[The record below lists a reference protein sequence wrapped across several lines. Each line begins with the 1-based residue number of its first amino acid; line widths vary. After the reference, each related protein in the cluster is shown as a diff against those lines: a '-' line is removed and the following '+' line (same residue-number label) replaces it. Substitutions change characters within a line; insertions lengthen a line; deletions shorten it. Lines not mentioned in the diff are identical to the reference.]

1 MKTATETLRSAVR
14 EFCDSGGTLYYL
26 ARAARMSRPSIIHF
40 LSGKQSLRLDL
51 ADRLIAF
58 LGLTLTRT
66 GPLPSQPTI
75 AADGRRLPARPT
87 RSKKSAKASKSSTS
101 TRRPRRTSTATPTR
115 SAQAR
120 EG

>member
-51 ADRLIAF
+51 ADRLIRF
-58 LGLTLTRT
+58 LNLELVAT
-66 GPLPSQPTI
+66 GPLPVQPITPR
-75 AADGRRLPARPT
+75 AAALKRARSPGSRR
-87 RSKKSAKASKSSTS
+87 KASKSSTS

>member
-1 MKTATETLRSAVR
+1 MKPETATDALRRAIRESGWSGYALAAASGLSGPTLTEFIAGRSSLTLRNADALFALLNLRVVSA
-14 EFCDSGGTLYYL
+14 
-26 ARAARMSRPSIIHF
+26 
-40 LSGKQSLRLDL
+40 
-51 ADRLIAF
+51 
-58 LGLTLTRT
+58 
-66 GPLPSQPTI
+66 GPLPPPPTI

-120 EG
+120 ES